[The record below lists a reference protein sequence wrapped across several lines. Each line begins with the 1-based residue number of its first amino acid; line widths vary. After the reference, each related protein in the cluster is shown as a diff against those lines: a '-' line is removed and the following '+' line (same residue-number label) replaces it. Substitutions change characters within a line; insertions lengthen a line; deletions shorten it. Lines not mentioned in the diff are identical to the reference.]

1 MKKLIYLP
9 LLSFLFAGVISC
21 ETDAEL
27 VEIPDSTIQRIA
39 DAAAAAVSTPSAS
52 EIAAA
57 VESALQDDL
66 AVEEDVAPAEIHH
79 SGFITSDET
88 WSNTSI
94 HVLDNKVIVSDGNT
108 LTIEAGTVIK
118 AANNAQPNTVALI
131 VARGADIYALG
142 SATHPI
148 IMTSSDDDVQ
158 IGGTYSSGSPNL
170 TASDNGLWGGLVV
183 LGKARISPSSNAQV
197 AIAEGIE
204 ASNAWAEFG
213 GTDDADNS
221 GVIEYVTIKHAGAAL
236 TSDNELNQLTLC
248 GVGNGT
254 TIQNIEVYAG
264 SDDGM
269 EFFGGTVDVTNFLA
283 YHVSD
288 DSVDTDFAFSGSV
301 DNAVIIQHPTLSS
314 DHAMELSGRLGTY
327 EAANAYTFSDFT
339 IVAGGITDNV
349 FKLKD
354 NLKATFSGFW
364 VKGLNAD
371 NQSKIKVELADWT
384 ENADGDVTASD
395 IYISPGTSTGVN
407 EAYILGD
414 LDETTAVK
422 ASELTG
428 SFTILADETKPANG
442 GADTSVFGWTFAASQ
457 NALSDNGI

>member
-9 LLSFLFAGVISC
+9 FLSFLFAGIISC
-21 ETDAEL
+21 ETDTEL
-27 VEIPDSTIQRIA
+27 VEIPDATIQRIA
-39 DAAAAAVSTPSAS
+39 DAAASAVSTPSAT

-57 VESALQDDL
+57 VEAALLDEF
-66 AVEEDVAPAEIHH
+66 EEEEEEAPAEIHH
-79 SGFITSDET
+79 SGFITSDQT

-94 HVLDNKVIVSDGNT
+94 HVLDNKVIVTDGNT

-118 AANNAQPNTVALI
+118 AANNPQPNTVALI

-148 IMTSSDDDVQ
+148 IMTSYDDDVKVD
-158 IGGTYSSGSPNL
+158 GTYTSGPNL

-183 LGKARISPSSNAQV
+183 LGKAYISPDSNAQV

-221 GVIEYVTIKHAGAAL
+221 GVIEYVSIKHAGAAL

-254 TIQNIEVYAG
+254 TIQNVEVYAG

-269 EFFGGTVDVTNFLA
+269 EFFGGTVGVTNFLA

-339 IVAGGITDNV
+339 IVAGGTTDNV
-349 FKLKD
+349 FKFKD

-384 ENADGDVTASD
+384 EDADGDVTASD
-395 IYISPGTSTGVN
+395 MYISPGTSTGVD

-428 SFTILADETKPANG
+428 SFTILADDTKPANG

-457 NALSDNGI
+457 NALTDNGI

>member
-66 AVEEDVAPAEIHH
+66 AVEEEVAPAEIHH

-94 HVLDNKVIVSDGNT
+94 HVLDNKVIVTDGNT

-269 EFFGGTVDVTNFLA
+269 EFFGGTVGVTNFLA

>member
-66 AVEEDVAPAEIHH
+66 AVEEEVAPAEIHH

-94 HVLDNKVIVSDGNT
+94 HVLDNKVIVTDGNT

-118 AANNAQPNTVALI
+118 AANNAQPNTAALI

-269 EFFGGTVDVTNFLA
+269 EFFGGTVGVTNFLA

>member
-94 HVLDNKVIVSDGNT
+94 HVLDNKVIVTDGNT

-221 GVIEYVTIKHAGAAL
+221 GIIEYVTIKHAGAAL

-339 IVAGGITDNV
+339 IVAGGVTDNV